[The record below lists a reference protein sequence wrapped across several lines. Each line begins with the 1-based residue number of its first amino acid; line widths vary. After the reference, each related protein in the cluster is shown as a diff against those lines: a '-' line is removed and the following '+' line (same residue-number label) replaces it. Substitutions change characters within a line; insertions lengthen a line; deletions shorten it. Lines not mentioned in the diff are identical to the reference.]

1 MTEPFFL
8 AIEGTDN
15 SGKTSAATELTRH
28 LVNRGLPTTLL
39 REPGSTQI
47 GDAVKQIFQQRLQV
61 ENLTEVFLFE
71 AARHQMVQTRVKPAL
86 TAGSNVITARYTTS
100 TVAYQGYARGVDLE
114 LIERLNQLATGGVQ
128 PDLTVVLDVPVSTA
142 RNRAQVGKNS
152 FEIQNNDFYEK
163 VRHGYLET
171 ARLNPDNHRIIDA
184 SRPAKD
190 VLDDLIEV
198 ANSLLRR

>member
-1 MTEPFFL
+1 M
-8 AIEGTDN
+8 
-15 SGKTSAATELTRH
+15 
-28 LVNRGLPTTLL
+28 
-39 REPGSTQI
+39 
-47 GDAVKQIFQQRLQV
+47 
-61 ENLTEVFLFE
+61 
-71 AARHQMVQTRVKPAL
+71 
-86 TAGSNVITARYTTS
+86 
-100 TVAYQGYARGVDLE
+100 
-114 LIERLNQLATGGVQ
+114 
-128 PDLTVVLDVPVSTA
+128 PVSTA

-198 ANSLLRR
+198 ANGLLRR